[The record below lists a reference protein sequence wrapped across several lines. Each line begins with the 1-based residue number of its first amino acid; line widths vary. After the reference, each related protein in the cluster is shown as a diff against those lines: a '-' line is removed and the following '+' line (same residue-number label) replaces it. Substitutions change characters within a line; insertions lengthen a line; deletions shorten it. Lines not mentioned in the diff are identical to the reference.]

1 MSTHDGRAES
11 DTGRPQVAAE
21 QIQDLARIRGWLPP
35 GADGGRRIAAGD
47 FRYMEHAPPHGCGVR
62 LGFDSQRL
70 PPRIDAIVRA
80 RRQQLSSR
88 LTDITSKRGLVLFE
102 GRAMTDA
109 EARLRFRRLQ
119 GQHRGMVAEL

>member
-1 MSTHDGRAES
+1 M
-11 DTGRPQVAAE
+11 
-21 QIQDLARIRGWLPP
+21 
-35 GADGGRRIAAGD
+35 
-47 FRYMEHAPPHGCGVR
+47 R

-119 GQHRGMVAEL
+119 GQHRGMVAELLILFLIMLCLAGLLGFLLRYFAA